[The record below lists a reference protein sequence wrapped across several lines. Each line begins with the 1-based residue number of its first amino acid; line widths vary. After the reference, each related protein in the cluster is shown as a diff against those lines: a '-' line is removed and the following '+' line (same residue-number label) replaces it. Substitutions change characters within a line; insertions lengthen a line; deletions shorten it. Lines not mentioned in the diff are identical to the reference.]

1 MTQLAIN
8 MHTSQ
13 VAHGVITDEHY
24 LADDVNVVRVGYTIS
39 MVHLHLYLGGNP
51 VAQAYW
57 YSHEPDV
64 MMLYE
69 LGEAPLDVP
78 AFIEVGEKE
87 FYIDGT
93 AVDATLDGT
102 ADAVRWQVDGCH
114 DDGSYR
120 NNMHPDPQSGDSA
133 MPWINPH
140 LPEVQGETLSSETDI
155 QANEAEPTYIYLVAN
170 EDLAIEVN
178 YGTTVAQLLSEL
190 EATDGSNQTYNVYA
204 DEGGPN
210 LDDEKTDTDA
220 LVTDDWLVVTA
231 EDGTTAEYQITVGMA

>member
-39 MVHLHLYLGGNP
+39 MVHLHLYVAGNP

-69 LGEAPLDVP
+69 DGQAPLDVP

-93 AVDATLDGT
+93 AVDATLHGT

-114 DDGSYR
+114 NDNSYR

-155 QANEAEPTYIYLVAN
+155 EPVLGADYVTDVSLGTMTLTVA
-170 EDLAIEVN
+170 AS
-178 YGTTVAQLLSEL
+178 TTVAQLIDDLQS
-190 EATDGSNQTYNVYA
+190 TDGSTQTYNVYA
-204 DEGGPN
+204 DDTGPD
-210 LDDEKTDTDA
+210 LTAEKTDTDA
-220 LVTDDWLVVTA
+220 LVTGDWLVVTA
-231 EDGTTAEYQITVGMA
+231 EDGTTAEYEITVSA